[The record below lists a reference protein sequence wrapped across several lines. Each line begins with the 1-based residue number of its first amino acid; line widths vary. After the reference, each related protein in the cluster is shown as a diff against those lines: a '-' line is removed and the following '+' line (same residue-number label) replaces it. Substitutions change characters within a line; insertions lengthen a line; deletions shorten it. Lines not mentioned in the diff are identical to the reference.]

1 MTGCPDPECKED
13 FRLLRDSLYGKGPEG
28 TGGVY
33 GALKSKVG
41 FKAFSVFM
49 GIALLVLGWVMLHE
63 SRISKAETTLSTI
76 CKDVDALKTQ
86 NTEST
91 KKILHAIDELKR

>member
-1 MTGCPDPECKED
+1 MTGCLDPECKNDLKRVREH
-13 FRLLRDSLYGKGPEG
+13 LYGDGPEG

-33 GALKSKVG
+33 GALKTKVG

-63 SRISKAETTLSTI
+63 NRISKVETMISSL
-76 CKDVDALKTQ
+76 CREVDALKTQ

-91 KKILHAIDELKR
+91 KKILHAIDGLRN